1 MHFRTFLLMILMQS
15 FMLIKDSLKT
25 LVSKSIETK
34 LFPFKDFFIFT
45 NSAITQT
52 AHQHCNWNPGFS
64 ALLIVLW
71 SVQASSGSS
80 VFTSQAIKQPRPL
93 CIFLLWQE
101 KRNFENW
108 ANEAGNRDIFG
119 YFSILKVPLFIQK
132 DLFPIVLQN
141 RGCCFPD
148 FTGKQQPFF
157 NKVGDLGVAT
167 LLKRVTG
174 VFLWNLRNCEEQF
187 FVQISP
193 GNCYY
198 LLLSIHFVVIN
209 RYFNFWQIVDL
220 KQRYTVA
227 RVVDQ
232 AVFDN
237 IS

>member
-1 MHFRTFLLMILMQS
+1 MELTRLA
-15 FMLIKDSLKT
+15 
-25 LVSKSIETK
+25 IE
-34 LFPFKDFFIFT
+34 
-45 NSAITQT
+45 
-52 AHQHCNWNPGFS
+52 
-64 ALLIVLW
+64 
-71 SVQASSGSS
+71 
-80 VFTSQAIKQPRPL
+80 
-93 CIFLLWQE
+93 IFLDMLAFWRCHYLF
-101 KRNFENW
+101 KRTCLQLSFKIGVLKNFPN
-108 ANEAGNRDIFG
+108 
-119 YFSILKVPLFIQK
+119 
-132 DLFPIVLQN
+132 
-141 RGCCFPD
+141 

-157 NKVGDLGVAT
+157 NKVADLGVAT
-167 LLKRVTG
+167 LLKRVCNTG

-232 AVFDN
+232 AMFDN